1 MRNMKI
7 AFAAAI
13 ISVSMSIPA
22 FAGQWQAEGPTWKY
36 VKDDGNPATSEWITD
51 DDEWYY
57 FDDTGVM
64 QTGWI
69 LDNEKWYFL
78 GSNGAMFSNIYT
90 PKGYYVGPDGAW
102 IPNYNSHIDDDDG
115 DSSSSQSNTNDST
128 SNSSTSDTGN
138 SDIDPGLT
146 DGPR

>member
-1 MRNMKI
+1 MRNIKI

-13 ISVSMSIPA
+13 ISVSMTTTT

-36 VKDDGNPATSEWITD
+36 IKDDGNPATSEWITD
-51 DDEWYY
+51 DGEWYH
-57 FDDTGVM
+57 FDEKGVM

-78 GSNGAMFSNIYT
+78 GSDGAMFSNIYT
-90 PKGYYVGPDGAW
+90 PKGYYVGSDGAW
-102 IPNYNSHIDDDDG
+102 IPNYNPYTDDDDDG
-115 DSSSSQSNTNDST
+115 GGSDQSNTNSGT
-128 SNSSTSDTGN
+128 SNAGDSSIESGA
-138 SDIDPGLT
+138 T

>member
-7 AFAAAI
+7 VFATAI
-13 ISVSMSIPA
+13 VSVYMGITA

-36 VKDDGNPATSEWITD
+36 IKDDGNPATSEWIID
-51 DDEWYY
+51 DGEWYH

-64 QTGWI
+64 QTGWV

-102 IPNYNSHIDDDDG
+102 IPNYNPHTNDDDG
-115 DSSSSQSNTNDST
+115 DSSSQSNTNGST

-138 SDIDPGLT
+138 SGIDPGLT

>member
-7 AFAAAI
+7 AFATVI
-13 ISVSMSIPA
+13 VSVSMGITA

-36 VKDDGNPATSEWITD
+36 IKDDGNPATSEWITD
-51 DDEWYY
+51 DDEWYH
-57 FDDTGVM
+57 FDEKGVM

-78 GSNGAMFSNIYT
+78 GSDGTMFSNIYT
-90 PKGYYVGPDGAW
+90 PKGYYVGSDGAW
-102 IPNYNSHIDDDDG
+102 IPNYNPYTDDDDDG
-115 DSSSSQSNTNDST
+115 GGSNQSSTNSGTSNAGDSSIES
-128 SNSSTSDTGN
+128 GA
-138 SDIDPGLT
+138 T